1 MAFTRGLPKKPKKP
15 VRGKGRA
22 AAQADERR
30 ARKRER
36 TLNKLT
42 KRLKGIQRPTSGGKP
57 VVDPKRK
64 VGDVPLEVK
73 PKKAKLQTPYPGSG
87 GMAKGGAMKAKGM
100 KAGGKMKAKGM
111 MAGGKMKSKGYAK
124 GGMLGKVMDATMP
137 AAKAMME
144 KKAKKRGGPQRRK
157 MAQGGAMKAKGM
169 TKGGAMKAKGAQKG
183 GMKRNMRAPVK
194 KNSGLYG
201 R

>member
-1 MAFTRGLPKKPKKP
+1 MAFTRGLPKKPKRP
-15 VRGKGRA
+15 VQGKGRA
-22 AAQADERR
+22 AGQADERR
-30 ARKRER
+30 DRKMKRI
-36 TLNKLT
+36 T
-42 KRLKGIQRPTSGGKP
+42 KKMRSVFDRPKSGAKP
-57 VVDPKRK
+57 MVDPKRK
-64 VGDVPLEVK
+64 VGDMPLTPAKRKKAPTSPKVADFVPKPFK
-73 PKKAKLQTPYPGSG
+73 PKKAPTSG

-111 MAGGKMKSKGYAK
+111 MAGGKMKAKGMKAGGKMKSKGYAK
-124 GGMLGKVMDATMP
+124 GGM
-137 AAKAMME
+137 
-144 KKAKKRGGPQRRK
+144 
-157 MAQGGAMKAKGM
+157 MKAKGM

>member
-1 MAFTRGLPKKPKKP
+1 MAFTRGLPKKPKRP
-15 VRGKGRA
+15 VQGKGRA
-22 AAQADERR
+22 AGQADERR
-30 ARKRER
+30 DRKMKRI
-36 TLNKLT
+36 T
-42 KRLKGIQRPTSGGKP
+42 KKMRSVFDRPKSGAKP
-57 VVDPKRK
+57 MVDPKRK
-64 VGDVPLEVK
+64 VGDMPLTPAK
-73 PKKAKLQTPYPGSG
+73 RKKAPTSG

-111 MAGGKMKSKGYAK
+111 MAGGKMKAKGMKAGGKMKSKGYAK
-124 GGMLGKVMDATMP
+124 GGM
-137 AAKAMME
+137 
-144 KKAKKRGGPQRRK
+144 
-157 MAQGGAMKAKGM
+157 MKAKGM